1 MFWTALLSHR
11 KRSYLRRS
19 MARRNEFFSSWKTTK
34 SVIIG
39 SKIKSSEEISLVTRW
54 KEQASTIYIVEN
66 TDAVAVENFKVE
78 ARNSITELLIPR
90 PAVTLFLFLS
100 SRFIVIPNLELCS
113 IKNPKIYWNSLT
125 SFEISCSRA
134 LDLLE
139 LDTVNFHVGFKAISI
154 ASGNV
159 TMNVNIPFSSFTSTL
174 ITVYF
179 FIIFFIFLRQKF
191 FHNYVD
197 VTISTHFIY
206 CFCFYNL
213 TCVLT
218 IF

>member
-1 MFWTALLSHR
+1 MNFSVHGRLLNQSLLVLKLNRAKKCHWWLGER
-11 KRSYLRRS
+11 NRRQRYTLLKVQTRSRLKILR
-19 MARRNEFFSSWKTTK
+19 
-34 SVIIG
+34 
-39 SKIKSSEEISLVTRW
+39 SKPKIQLPNHWYHAQRLH
-54 KEQASTIYIVEN
+54 Y
-66 TDAVAVENFKVE
+66 F
-78 ARNSITELLIPR
+78 
-90 PAVTLFLFLS
+90 FLS
-100 SRFIVIPNLELCS
+100 SRFIVIPNLELRS

-139 LDTVNFHVGFKAISI
+139 LDTVNLHIGFKAISI

-174 ITVYF
+174 ITSCKEF
-179 FIIFFIFLRQKF
+179 FFFLRPKF